1 MSHIGGSWYWRMLSE
16 QVELEEKKHTHVSE
30 HKEEKVVV
38 STEDENRYLDSEQG
52 VVVNMSIVSEAASQ
66 VQEQQQ
72 EVEVA
77 STEAVEQKE
86 PQVEVA
92 SVEHDDDVDADIDPD
107 VSIEVKT
114 EPVRRVKVRRKSRE
128 QE

>member
-16 QVELEEKKHTHVSE
+16 QVELEEKKHAHVSE

-38 STEDENRYLDSEQG
+38 SPEDEDRYLDSEQG

-66 VQEQQQ
+66 IQDQQQ
-72 EVEVA
+72 EVA
-77 STEAVEQKE
+77 HTEAVEQKE

-92 SVEHDDDVDADIDPD
+92 NVEHDDDVDADIDPD